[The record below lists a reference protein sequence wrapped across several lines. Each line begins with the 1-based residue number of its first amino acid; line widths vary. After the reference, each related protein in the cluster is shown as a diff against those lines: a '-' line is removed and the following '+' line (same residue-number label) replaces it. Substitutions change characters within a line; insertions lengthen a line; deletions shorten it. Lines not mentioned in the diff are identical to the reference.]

1 MSDLNEHN
9 ERIAGLVFK
18 YLLRKLS
25 EEERTELNEWIA
37 ASENNQVQFDE
48 MNRRP
53 ELRVKLNEYNQVDTQ
68 KIWQKIADQ
77 VPAVNEVAE
86 ESTGTVRKGRVLWFR
101 IAIAAAVIGII
112 VFAGWLYFTTG
123 PQKEAA
129 PQIVTTND
137 VAPGGNKAVLILSDG
152 KKVILDEAQQG
163 TVAQQGKTIINKTK
177 EGELTYKA
185 NSPLTNDH
193 SPLTYNTITTP
204 RGGQYHVVLPD
215 GSHVWLNAASS
226 IHFPTQFTGKE
237 REVKLSGEGYF
248 EVFKDKKKPFRVIV
262 AGEKGKENLA
272 TIEVMGT
279 HFNVNA
285 YADESYIET
294 TLLEGSIQFTANPD
308 PKTQNAAYRTLHPKL
323 LLPGQQAILNK
334 EAEKVSVINNEE
346 AETAISWVKGVFH
359 FEKADIG
366 NVMRQLSRWYDVQIK
381 YEGNPPQQTIT
392 GDVERNIPLSELLAI
407 LEKMG
412 KARFSIQGR
421 TVRVV
426 P

>member
-25 EEERTELNEWIA
+25 EDERAELNEWIA

-48 MNRRP
+48 MTRRP

-77 VPAVNEVAE
+77 VPAVNEAAE

-163 TVAQQGKTIINKTK
+163 TIAQQGKTIINKTK

-185 NSPLTNDH
+185 NSPLTIDH

-237 REVKLSGEGYF
+237 REVKLSGEAYF
-248 EVFKDKKKPFRVIV
+248 EVAPANADGKGKKPFVV
-262 AGEKGKENLA
+262 SLPPPDVKGAG
-272 TIEVMGT
+272 VMIKVLGT
-279 HFNVNA
+279 HFNVKA
-285 YADESYIET
+285 YNDEASVST
-294 TLLEGSIQFTANPD
+294 TLIEGKVRISSGSSIALLTPGKQAQISSLFGGSQEGAIKVVDNADTEEAIAWKNGLIAANRA
-308 PKTQNAAYRTLHPKL
+308 T
-323 LLPGQQAILNK
+323 IK
-334 EAEKVSVINNEE
+334 EALMQI
-346 AETAISWVKGVFH
+346 
-359 FEKADIG
+359 
-366 NVMRQLSRWYDVQIK
+366 SRWYDVDLVFKNEIK
-381 YEGNPPQQTIT
+381 EEDIRIRVPRTASLASVLKIFELSSQLRFEIKGNKLIVWQQ
-392 GDVERNIPLSELLAI
+392 
-407 LEKMG
+407 
-412 KARFSIQGR
+412 
-421 TVRVV
+421 
-426 P
+426 